1 MCWKARKIVVEF
13 SLRVGES
20 CCFID
25 DHLCVCSKQAW
36 KKKKGK
42 LRAIRLAFL
51 PHTLCLQIQVERERE
66 RLSRGYSAYS
76 RAGIYECHFFFQ
88 YIICIY
94 IIVCMYSMYKYVYNM
109 YIAIVWMPPLSFTG
123 WKKEQE
129 NSLHVSLAFFLHRGE
144 GIAEEWWQHL
154 QCVYLLCASKCESVC
169 MFYLPYTRKE
179 ARNKRS
185 LIRLH
190 FPLDRT
196 HTTVIIINII
206 KTHTYMAHDS
216 HQF

>member
-1 MCWKARKIVVEF
+1 
-13 SLRVGES
+13 
-20 CCFID
+20 
-25 DHLCVCSKQAW
+25 
-36 KKKKGK
+36 
-42 LRAIRLAFL
+42 
-51 PHTLCLQIQVERERE
+51 
-66 RLSRGYSAYS
+66 
-76 RAGIYECHFFFQ
+76 
-88 YIICIY
+88 
-94 IIVCMYSMYKYVYNM
+94 
-109 YIAIVWMPPLSFTG
+109 MPPLSFTG

-144 GIAEEWWQHL
+144 VIAEEWWQHL